1 MHPHKSIITENKD
14 YAWMEV
20 HTKVNATEMSTGA
33 THCSSAYSQ
42 LFLLTQMANLKLDL
56 QGNKSDYVGD
66 QDLRQLSCKF
76 TLCQLGLKLDMT
88 IAVGQKKCSRLDRQ
102 NVRTLI
108 YAQAREVQN
117 VCVAR
122 D

>member
-1 MHPHKSIITENKD
+1 MCVEDRYASTQKHNNKKQRLRMD
-14 YAWMEV
+14 GSAQ
-20 HTKVNATEMSTGA
+20 KVNATEMRTGA

-88 IAVGQKKCSRLDRQ
+88 IAVGQKKKKCSRLDR
-102 NVRTLI
+102 
-108 YAQAREVQN
+108 
-117 VCVAR
+117 
-122 D
+122 